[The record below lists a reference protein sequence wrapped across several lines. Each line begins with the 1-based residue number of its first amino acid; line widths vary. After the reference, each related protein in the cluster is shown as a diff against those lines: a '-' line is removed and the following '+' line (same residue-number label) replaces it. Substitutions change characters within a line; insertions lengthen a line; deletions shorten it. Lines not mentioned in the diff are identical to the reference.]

1 MRALVVF
8 YSRTGH
14 TKRIA
19 EKISKTLNADT
30 EELYDTKGR
39 KGIIGWIVSG
49 MDARLKRKANLRKT
63 EKAPSLYDLVILGTP
78 TWANTLSTPI
88 RSYIHQNSDTF
99 KKVAF
104 FVTSGFGSI
113 KSAMG
118 IHKDMQ
124 NLCGKEPIVF
134 LSLGMKDIE
143 KEHVYKIEDFVST
156 IKSQDKTLW
165 NHDI

>member
-8 YSRTGH
+8 YSRTGN
-14 TKRIA
+14 TKRTA
-19 EKISKTLNADT
+19 EEISKTLNADV
-30 EELYDTKGR
+30 EELYDAKDR
-39 KGIIGWIVSG
+39 KGTTGWILSG

-63 EKAPSLYDLVILGTP
+63 EKDPSLYDLVILGTP
-78 TWANTLSTPI
+78 TWAHTLSTPI
-88 RSYIHQNSDTF
+88 RSYIHQNSNTF

-118 IHKDMQ
+118 IYKEMA
-124 NLCGKEPIVF
+124 NLCGKEPVAF

-143 KEHVYKIEDFVST
+143 KEHLNKVEDFVST
-156 IKSQDKTLW
+156 IKGQDRTS
-165 NHDI
+165 

>member
-8 YSRTGH
+8 YSRTGN

-19 EKISKTLNADT
+19 EEISKTLNADI
-30 EELYDTKGR
+30 EELYDAKDR
-39 KGIIGWIVSG
+39 KGITGWIVSG
-49 MDARLKRKANLRKT
+49 MDARLKRKTNLRKT
-63 EKAPSLYDLVILGTP
+63 EKDPSLYDLVILGTP

-88 RSYIHQNSDTF
+88 RSYIHQNSNTF

-118 IHKDMQ
+118 IYKEMA
-124 NLCGKEPIVF
+124 NLYGKEPVAF

-143 KEHVYKIEDFVST
+143 KEHFDKVEAFVST
-156 IKSQDKTLW
+156 IKGHDKTS
-165 NHDI
+165 